1 MTTSPTQS
9 PTQSPAQSLATG
21 PTQSPAG
28 RPATSLIFGIG
39 IPASAAPGD
48 DPVALAREAE
58 RLGYDFVSAADHPGG
73 ADPSYD
79 TPTMLTW
86 IAARTS
92 RIKVASR
99 VLAVP
104 FRRPA
109 MVAKLAAS
117 LDQLSGGR
125 VILGLGAGYSD
136 QEIAAVGGPAQSPA
150 EKIDALAEAIQII
163 RGAWTCPGYTQDGR
177 HYSVRDLEM
186 APRPQ
191 PSVPIWLGTFGPRAL
206 AVTGRLADGWIPSL
220 GYRPV
225 EEFPAMRRRI
235 DEAALAAGRK
245 PDDVRGILNLTLR
258 LDPGA
263 EPERDTVSGSADEV
277 IEQLRD
283 LLGLGFTG
291 FNFGIAGPDRVAAM
305 SQVAQEVLPA
315 LRSAATAA
323 STAS

>member
-1 MTTSPTQS
+1 
-9 PTQSPAQSLATG
+9 
-21 PTQSPAG
+21 
-28 RPATSLIFGIG
+28 
-39 IPASAAPGD
+39 
-48 DPVALAREAE
+48 
-58 RLGYDFVSAADHPGG
+58 
-73 ADPSYD
+73 
-79 TPTMLTW
+79 MLTW

-117 LDQLSGGR
+117 LDALSGGR
-125 VILGLGAGYSD
+125 LILGLGAGYSD

-150 EKIDALAEAIQII
+150 AKIDGLAEAIGVI

-186 APRPQ
+186 EPRPGQ
-191 PSVPIWLGTFGPRAL
+191 PIPIWLGAFGPRAL
-206 AVTGRLADGWIPSL
+206 AVTGALADGWIPSL
-220 GYRPV
+220 GYRPA

-235 DEAALAAGRK
+235 DEAALAAGRR
-245 PDDVRGILNLTLR
+245 PDQIRGILNLNLR

-263 EPERDTVSGSADEV
+263 EPGPDSVTGSPAQV
-277 IEQLRD
+277 ISQLRD

-291 FNFGIAGPDRVAAM
+291 FNFLLGGPDRAAAM
-305 SQVAQEVLPA
+305 
-315 LRSAATAA
+315 R
-323 STAS
+323 